1 MSEKKL
7 NLLLRSAILIDFQN
21 QGYRFTVPKPQR
33 SGEEK
38 KEEGGERQL
47 QSVIRYKQTQKYE
60 Y

>member
-7 NLLLRSAILIDFQN
+7 NLPLRSAILIDFQN

-38 KEEGGERQL
+38 KEGGERQL